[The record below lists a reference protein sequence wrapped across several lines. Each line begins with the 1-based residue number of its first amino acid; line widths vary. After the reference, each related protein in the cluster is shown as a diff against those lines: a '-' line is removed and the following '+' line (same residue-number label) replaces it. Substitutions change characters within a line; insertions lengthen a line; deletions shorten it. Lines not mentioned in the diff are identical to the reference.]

1 MSAPA
6 STSKEH
12 PAADGID
19 TRILDA
25 ARTQFEEI
33 GVKKTTIGDIAR
45 RASVDRATIYR
56 RIGSREDLVRAVT
69 AREVGDLLAELQAIP
84 ARHEDIA
91 AVVADLFVTVITR
104 WRTHRLVN
112 RVMALEPGRLLPQIT
127 TEGGAFFT
135 MAISTTAALLDAA
148 LRQRHLAAIPDL
160 TTRVEIAARLV
171 HSLILQPVGALDL
184 DSESQLAGFART
196 RIVPLILG

>member
-6 STSKEH
+6 STSKDR
-12 PAADGID
+12 PIADGID

-56 RIGSREDLVRAVT
+56 RIGSRDDLVRAVT
-69 AREVGDLLAELQAIP
+69 AREVGDLLAELQSIP
-84 ARHEDIA
+84 ARHEDLG

-112 RVMALEPGRLLPQIT
+112 RVMTLEPGRLLPQIT

-135 MAISTTAALLDAA
+135 MAITTTTALLDTA
-148 LRQRHLAAIPDL
+148 LRQRRLPEIADL

-171 HSLILQPVGALDL
+171 HSLILQPAGTLDL
-184 DSESQLAGFART
+184 DSETQLAAFART
-196 RIVPLILG
+196 RIVPLVLG

>member
-12 PAADGID
+12 PNADGID

-69 AREVGDLLAELQAIP
+69 AREVGDLLAELQSIP

-127 TEGGAFFT
+127 TEGGAVFT
-135 MAISTTAALLDAA
+135 MAIATTSALLDTA
-148 LRQRHLAAIPDL
+148 LRQRRLAEIPDL
-160 TTRVEIAARLV
+160 TTRVEIVARLV
-171 HSLILQPVGALDL
+171 HSLILQPAGALDL